1 MSAKKLDKQGRWRN
15 VSVGFKMSPEE
26 AKLLDVKVAIS
37 GLSKQDYI
45 INQLLDRD
53 IIVQAN
59 PKVFIALKRQLEKVL
74 EELQANNTRSTSDEL
89 LEIIRQI
96 NQTLYGMKGE
106 KNDCP

>member
-1 MSAKKLDKQGRWRN
+1 
-15 VSVGFKMSPEE
+15 MSPEE

-45 INQLLDRD
+45 INRLLDRG
-53 IIVQAN
+53 INVQAN
-59 PKVFIALKRQLEKVL
+59 PKVYIALKRQLEKVL
-74 EELQANNTRSTSDEL
+74 EELQANHQCKPSDEM

-106 KNDCP
+106 KMTARDVSAPTDTDSHTM

>member
-1 MSAKKLDKQGRWRN
+1 MSAKNSDKQGRWRC

-45 INQLLDRD
+45 INRLLDRD

-59 PKVFIALKRQLEKVL
+59 PKVYVALKRQLEKVL
-74 EELQANNTRSTSDEL
+74 EELQANNECNPSDEVI
-89 LEIIRQI
+89 EIIRQI

>member
-1 MSAKKLDKQGRWRN
+1 MSAKNLDKRGRWRN

-45 INQLLDRD
+45 INRLLERE
-53 IIVQAN
+53 IVVQAN
-59 PKVFIALKRQLEKVL
+59 PKVYIALKRQLEKVL
-74 EELQANNTRSTSDEL
+74 EELKANHQCKPSDEL

>member
-1 MSAKKLDKQGRWRN
+1 MSAKNLDKQGRWRN
-15 VSVGFKMSPEE
+15 VSVGFKVSPEE
-26 AKLLDVKVAIS
+26 ARLLNVKVALS

-45 INQLLDRD
+45 INRLLDRD